1 MKRNF
6 HSDGQQFHQ
15 YQLSENSP
23 NPKPQINEIY
33 IKKKKK
39 KKKKRPRH
47 IILGIQFLGWNKHKH
62 VMTGVTS
69 EAATD

>member
-1 MKRNF
+1 MKRHF

-33 IKKKKK
+33 IKN
-39 KKKKRPRH
+39 KKKRRKKKTTAYNFGNSVPGLEQAQTCH
-47 IILGIQFLGWNKHKH
+47 DGCH
-62 VMTGVTS
+62 
-69 EAATD
+69 

>member
-39 KKKKRPRH
+39 KKKKDH
-47 IILGIQFLGWNKHKH
+47 GI
-62 VMTGVTS
+62 
-69 EAATD
+69 

>member
-1 MKRNF
+1 MKRNS

-33 IKKKKK
+33 IKKKKRRK
-39 KKKKRPRH
+39 KKTTAYNFGNSVPGLEQAQTCH
-47 IILGIQFLGWNKHKH
+47 DGCH
-62 VMTGVTS
+62 
-69 EAATD
+69 